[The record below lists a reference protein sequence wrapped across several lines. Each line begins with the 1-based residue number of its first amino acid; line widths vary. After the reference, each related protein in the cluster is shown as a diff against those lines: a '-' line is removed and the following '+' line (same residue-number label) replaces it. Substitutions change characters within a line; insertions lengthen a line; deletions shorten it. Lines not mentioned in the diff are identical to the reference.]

1 MPPDPPRNSPAA
13 VLIVLVLLATVGMAA
28 LAGLGGEGEAGVG
41 PLAIID
47 GGPAV
52 SPDANAGNEQGKL
65 ASVELQPK
73 KCKASESGAAIFS
86 GPKDEKVVALTFDD
100 GPGDATPA
108 FLDVLAEQN
117 VNATFYVVGRA
128 IPGHEDVLRR
138 AVLEGHSVA
147 NHSYNHADLAEA
159 GKLAEEEVEP
169 TTELISKSTGVPP
182 CTFRPPFGSYS
193 PELEKYITGQDM
205 DLLRWNIDTADAL
218 GSGAAGTLQEVKDN
232 LAPGAIILMHDGGGN
247 AAETLSVLPEMI
259 DYIRSQGYEMVTIP
273 ELLGLQTEE
282 PADAPESTEQ
292 VAVPTTPATGGEGTR
307 APKLEPK
314 AID

>member
-13 VLIVLVLLATVGMAA
+13 VLIVLVLLATVGLAA
-28 LAGLGGEGEAGVG
+28 LAGLGSEGRPGVG
-41 PLAIID
+41 PLAID

-65 ASVELQPK
+65 AAVELMPK
-73 KCKASESGAAIFS
+73 KCKASRSGEAVFA
-86 GPKDEKVVALTFDD
+86 GPTDEKVVALTFDD
-100 GPGDATPA
+100 GPADSTPA
-108 FLDVLAEQN
+108 FLDALAEQN
-117 VNATFYVVGRA
+117 VNATFYVLGRE
-128 IPGHEDVLRR
+128 IPGREDVLRR

-169 TTELISKSTGVPP
+169 TTELIARSTGVPP
-182 CTFRPPFGSYS
+182 CTFRPPYGSYS
-193 PELEKYITGQDM
+193 PELEKYITDQDM

-247 AAETLSVLPEMI
+247 AAETLSALPEVI
-259 DYIRSQGYEMVTIP
+259 DYIRAEGYEMATVP
-273 ELLGLQTEE
+273 ELLGLQTGE
-282 PADAPESTEQ
+282 PADAPTSTEQ
-292 VAVPTTPATGGEGTR
+292 VAVPTAPATGG
-307 APKLEPK
+307 
-314 AID
+314 D